1 MHRAKMLLEHAAV
14 FAKSLVAVEQSDPEL
29 EVKPTYEEV
38 YKSIEAMV
46 TSTERKLSRQ
56 EKKSQQTQT
65 KAKTKTKS
73 KSKTKTSS
81 KLEPEAASENID
93 TPDKVRTEG
102 LTEAAKI

>member
-1 MHRAKMLLEHAAV
+1 
-14 FAKSLVAVEQSDPEL
+14 
-29 EVKPTYEEV
+29 
-38 YKSIEAMV
+38 MV

-65 KAKTKTKS
+65 QTKVKAKAKTKRKAKTKTAP
-73 KSKTKTSS
+73 
-81 KLEPEAASENID
+81 KLEPETASENIH